1 MPTREECLGRRLKF
15 CDACEDPVP
24 TPLWPLRY
32 RLGFLVAL
40 CHPNLSNQ
48 GNVLQLESNA

>member
-1 MPTREECLGRRLKF
+1 MPTREECLGRRLVF
-15 CDACEDPVP
+15 CDASEDPVP

-40 CHPNLSNQ
+40 CRPDI
-48 GNVLQLESNA
+48 A